1 MGVHQSAPKCWP
13 RNDSAYPDTRR
24 RTGHVQNATLR
35 APDRS
40 AAVTRSC
47 RLKPSDA
54 AALMQ
59 TTKRN
64 YAVVLNVYDLNA
76 ANDWTHGVGVGLS
89 GSIQYTVKHQY
100 KFHLCLPLSHTTPP
114 HLRLPS
120 GARAPISNI
129 SLISP
134 ATDLLMR
141 QRERQMKL

>member
-1 MGVHQSAPKCWP
+1 MGVHTTHNYQSAPKCWP

-89 GSIQYTVKHQY
+89 GSTQYTVKHQY
-100 KFHLCLPLSHTTPP
+100 KFHLCLPLTLPHDTPTPP
-114 HLRLPS
+114 PPRARLSQISLSYLRL
-120 GARAPISNI
+120 R
-129 SLISP
+129 
-134 ATDLLMR
+134 TY
-141 QRERQMKL
+141 